1 MANKKYNKIGDKI
14 FELRKVKDISQDDLA
29 RRVGVSRQTMI
40 KWEANQAYPK
50 ADKLQRLCD
59 IFDVGIE
66 CFLSKGESLEE
77 FENECEAVADA
88 EVVCAEAVGN
98 FVEESIPQPNNTQD
112 KKTKRK
118 KKKKKR
124 KKKKKKRKLSKKAK
138 ITIIATVASIVL
150 LLGIILLIINM
161 LLQPHTLEGSFVHET
176 SITWNF
182 DMEFIGWV
190 IFSITM
196 VIALI
201 LGIISVCR
209 IARNKKCKNKEV
221 NDVKS

>member
-29 RRVGVSRQTMI
+29 KRVGVSRQTMI

-50 ADKLQRLCD
+50 ADKLQRLCE

-77 FENECEAVADA
+77 FENECEATADA
-88 EVVCAEAVGN
+88 EVVCSEAVGN

-112 KKTKRK
+112 KTTKRK
-118 KKKKKR
+118 KKR
-124 KKKKKKRKLSKKAK
+124 KKRKLSKKAK
-138 ITIIATVASIVL
+138 IAIIATVISIVL
-150 LLGIILLIINM
+150 LLGIILLMLNM
-161 LLQPHTLEGSFVHET
+161 LLQPHTLEGSFMHET

-190 IFSITM
+190 IFSISM

-201 LGIISVCR
+201 LGIILICR
-209 IARNKKCKNKEV
+209 IARNKKGKNKEAS
-221 NDVKS
+221 DVKS

>member
-29 RRVGVSRQTMI
+29 KRVGVSRQTMI

-77 FENECEAVADA
+77 FENECEATADA

-98 FVEESIPQPNNTQD
+98 FVEESIHQPNNTQD
-112 KKTKRK
+112 KKT
-118 KKKKKR
+118 KR

-138 ITIIATVASIVL
+138 ITIIATVISIVFL
-150 LLGIILLIINM
+150 IGLVFIILDSM
-161 LLQPHTLEGSFVHET
+161 FTPKLEGSFHATEK

-182 DMEFIGWV
+182 SAENIGW
-190 IFSITM
+190 ILFSVCIT
-196 VIALI
+196 IAII
-201 LGIISVCR
+201 LGIILICR
-209 IARNKKCKNKEV
+209 IVRNKKSKNKEA

>member
-29 RRVGVSRQTMI
+29 KRVGVSRQTMI

-77 FENECEAVADA
+77 FENECEATADA

-98 FVEESIPQPNNTQD
+98 FVEESIPHPNNTQD
-112 KKTKRK
+112 KTT
-118 KKKKKR
+118 KR

-138 ITIIATVASIVL
+138 ITIIATVVSIVL
-150 LLGIILLIINM
+150 LLGIILLMINFIF
-161 LLQPHTLEGSFVHET
+161 LSHKVEGSFTQET

-182 DMEFIGWV
+182 DMETIGWLL
-190 IFSITM
+190 FSVCIT
-196 VIALI
+196 IAII

-209 IARNKKCKNKEV
+209 IVKNKKRKNKEA

>member
-29 RRVGVSRQTMI
+29 KRVGVSRQTMI

-77 FENECEAVADA
+77 FENECEATADA

-112 KKTKRK
+112 KKTKH
-118 KKKKKR
+118 

-150 LLGIILLIINM
+150 LLGIILLMLNM
-161 LLQPHTLEGSFVHET
+161 LFQPHTLEGSFTQET
-176 SITWNF
+176 STTWNF
-182 DMEFIGWV
+182 DTEFIGWV

-196 VIALI
+196 VIAFI
-201 LGIISVCR
+201 LGIILICR
-209 IARNKKCKNKEV
+209 IARNKKGKNKEAS
-221 NDVKS
+221 DVKS

>member
-29 RRVGVSRQTMI
+29 KRVGVSRQTMI

-77 FENECEAVADA
+77 FENECEATADA

-124 KKKKKKRKLSKKAK
+124 KLSKKAK

-161 LLQPHTLEGSFVHET
+161 LFQPHKVEGSFTQET

-190 IFSITM
+190 IFSISM

-201 LGIISVCR
+201 LGIILICR
-209 IARNKKCKNKEV
+209 IARNKKGKNKEAS
-221 NDVKS
+221 DVKS

>member
-29 RRVGVSRQTMI
+29 KRVGVSRQTMI

-77 FENECEAVADA
+77 FENECEATADA

-124 KKKKKKRKLSKKAK
+124 KLSKKAK
-138 ITIIATVASIVL
+138 ITIIATVVSIVL
-150 LLGIILLIINM
+150 LISTILIAISIIT
-161 LLQPHTLEGSFVHET
+161 QPLKREGSYLATET

-182 DMEFIGWV
+182 SAENIGW
-190 IFSITM
+190 ILFSVCIT
-196 VIALI
+196 IALI
-201 LGIISVCR
+201 LGIILVCR
-209 IARNKKCKNKEV
+209 IARYKKGKNKEAS
-221 NDVKS
+221 DVKS

>member
-29 RRVGVSRQTMI
+29 KRVGVSRQTMI

-50 ADKLQRLCD
+50 ADKLQRLCE

-77 FENECEAVADA
+77 FENEFEAVADA

-98 FVEESIPQPNNTQD
+98 FVEESIPHPNNTQD
-112 KKTKRK
+112 KTT
-118 KKKKKR
+118 KR

-138 ITIIATVASIVL
+138 IAIIATVISIVL

-161 LLQPHTLEGSFVHET
+161 LLQPRTVEGSFNATET
-176 SITWNF
+176 STTWNF

-196 VIALI
+196 VIAFI

-209 IARNKKCKNKEV
+209 IARNKKGKNKEAS
-221 NDVKS
+221 DVKS